1 VDLYEPGSGSQ
12 VHDFNGGVLA
22 SGLFWT
28 LAADGLRVSDDGRH
42 AVLHLEDVG
51 VIDSFQILSGT
62 GTPATV
68 SVHAEWRAAGPL
80 VQRGKGGAVPPN
92 EPAAFLGEIAVAEST
107 AAFAGAEF
115 GFSFRSDPGVST
127 ARTFAEMGLE
137 RNGVFLSSR

>member
-28 LAADGLRVSDDGRH
+28 LVADGLRVSDDGRR
-42 AVLHLEDVG
+42 AVLHVEDVE

-68 SVHAEWRAAGPL
+68 SVDAEWRATGPA
-80 VQRGKGGAVPPN
+80 VQRGKGGAVPPTD
-92 EPAAFLGEIAVAEST
+92 PAAFLGEIAVAEST
-107 AAFAGAEF
+107 ATFAGAEL
-115 GFSFRSDPGVST
+115 GFSFRSNPGVST
-127 ARTFAEMGLE
+127 AQTFAEMGLE
-137 RNGVFLSSR
+137 RNGVFL